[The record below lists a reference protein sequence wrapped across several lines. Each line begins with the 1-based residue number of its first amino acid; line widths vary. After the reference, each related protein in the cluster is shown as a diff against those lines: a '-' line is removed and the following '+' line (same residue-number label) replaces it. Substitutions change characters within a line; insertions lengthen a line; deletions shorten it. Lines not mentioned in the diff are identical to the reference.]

1 MKQCPRCQK
10 TYSDPSL
17 NFCLEDGEL
26 LTSLSQ
32 EPPASRYADDT
43 PPTIL
48 LDQSRVTN
56 PTSWPNQQPTAQPP
70 QKWQPAGVQQQQFGS
85 YPMPASSTLAVVSL
99 ILGIS
104 SLTVGWC
111 CSLALVLAPAALIT
125 GIIAKS
131 RADKQPDLYTGRGMA
146 IGGIIMGAVSLALY
160 ILFIIIYGIAMI
172 GGGLM
177 NN

>member
-1 MKQCPRCQK
+1 MKQCPRCKQ
-10 TYSDPSL
+10 TYSDPAL

-26 LTSLSQ
+26 LVAFSQ
-32 EPPASRYADDT
+32 EPPLGRYADET

-56 PTSWPNQQPTAQPP
+56 PTNWPQQQAAQPP
-70 QKWQPAGVQQQQFGS
+70 AKWQPAGVPQAQFGS
-85 YPMPASSTLAVVSL
+85 YPMSPNTSLAVVSL

-111 CSLALVLAPAALIT
+111 CYIGLLLAPAALIT

-131 RADKQPDLYTGRGMA
+131 RTDKQPDLYGGRGMA
-146 IGGIIMGAVSLALY
+146 IGGMVMGAVSLAVYVL
-160 ILFIIIYGIAMI
+160 LIIIYGIAII
-172 GGGLM
+172 GGGL
-177 NN
+177 N

>member
-1 MKQCPRCQK
+1 MKQCPRCKQ

-26 LTSLSQ
+26 LTAFAQ
-32 EPPASRYADDT
+32 EPPLGRYADET

-56 PTSWPNQQPTAQPP
+56 PTTWPQQPVAQPP
-70 QKWQPAGVQQQQFGS
+70 AKWQPNAVQQPPFGA
-85 YPMPASSTLAVVSL
+85 YAMSSPNQTLAVVAL

-111 CSLALVLAPAALIT
+111 CYIGLLLAPAALIT
-125 GIIAKS
+125 GVLAKS
-131 RADKQPDLYTGRGMA
+131 RADKEPQLYGGRGMA
-146 IGGIIMGAVSLALY
+146 IGGIIMGAVSLAIYVL
-160 ILFIIIYGIAMI
+160 LFIIYGLALI
-172 GGGLM
+172 GGSIS
-177 NN
+177 

>member
-1 MKQCPRCQK
+1 MKQCPRCKQ

-26 LTSLSQ
+26 LIAFSQ
-32 EPPASRYADDT
+32 EPPLGRYADET

-56 PTSWPNQQPTAQPP
+56 PTNWPQQPTGQPP
-70 QKWQPAGVQQQQFGS
+70 VKWQPSAVQQPQFGAYAMS
-85 YPMPASSTLAVVSL
+85 PNQSLAVVSL

-111 CSLALVLAPAALIT
+111 CSLALLLAPAALIT
-125 GIIAKS
+125 GVMAKN
-131 RADKQPDLYTGRGMA
+131 RADKEPQLYGGRGMA
-146 IGGIIMGAVSLALY
+146 IGGIVMGAISLAAY
-160 ILFIIIYGIAMI
+160 VLFIIIYGLAVI

-177 NN
+177 N

>member
-1 MKQCPRCQK
+1 MKQCPRCKQ
-10 TYSDPSL
+10 TYSDASL

-26 LTSLSQ
+26 LTSFAQ
-32 EPPASRYADDT
+32 EPQASRYADDT

-56 PTSWPNQQPTAQPP
+56 PTNWPQQPAAQPP
-70 QKWQPAGVQQQQFGS
+70 AKWQPAGVGQQQFGS
-85 YPMPASSTLAVVSL
+85 YPMPASTTLAVVSL

-111 CSLALVLAPAALIT
+111 CSLALILAPAALIT

-131 RADKQPDLYTGRGMA
+131 RADKQPELYSGRGMA
-146 IGGIIMGAVSLALY
+146 IGGIIMGAVSLAAY
-160 ILFIIIYGIAMI
+160 VLFIIIYGIAMI